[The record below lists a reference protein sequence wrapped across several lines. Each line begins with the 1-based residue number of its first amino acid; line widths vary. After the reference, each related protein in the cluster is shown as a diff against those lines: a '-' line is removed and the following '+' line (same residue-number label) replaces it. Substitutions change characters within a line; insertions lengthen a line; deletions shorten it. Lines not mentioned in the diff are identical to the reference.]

1 MSGEMMSG
9 ETMSELPLLRS
20 EIDRLDDELLKLLN
34 ARAQV
39 SKKIGDTKR
48 ALDPQAP
55 VFRAEREAAVLRR
68 LEAANPGPLPAEAVS
83 RIFHEV
89 MSASSALQ
97 RAIRVAYLGPA
108 GTFSEAAVVRQFGRS
123 ALAVP
128 CANFDEAFRRS
139 ETGETD
145 FSVVPVENSTE
156 GTISRVLDL
165 LLASPLKVCA
175 EVVLRVQQ
183 NLMRARDSRDGI
195 TKVYSHGQSLAQ
207 TQNWLNRN
215 LPGVDRVT
223 VESNAEAA
231 RLASLDP
238 ATAAIA
244 GHNAAQNF
252 GLTILAANIEDD
264 PTNRTRFMVVGH
276 AESAVSSRDRTWLVM
291 SAPNVAGGLVKLL
304 APFAAHGV
312 SMTKIESRPA
322 RLASMPG
329 SWEYMFYVD
338 VEGHRDNPGVAAALT
353 ELKSI
358 APYLKIFG
366 SYPVG
371 DY

>member
-1 MSGEMMSG
+1 MSD
-9 ETMSELPLLRS
+9 LPKLRA
-20 EIDRLDDELLKLLN
+20 EIDRLDDELLRLLN
-34 ARAQV
+34 ERAGV
-39 SKKIGDTKR
+39 SRKIGDTKR
-48 ALDPQAP
+48 AEDPNAP
-55 VFRAEREAAVLRR
+55 IYRSEREAAVLRR
-68 LEAANPGPLPAEAVS
+68 LEGANPGPLPNEAVS

-97 RAIRVAYLGPA
+97 RPIKVAYLGPA
-108 GTFSEAAVVRQFGRS
+108 GTFSEQAAIMQFGRS
-123 ALAVP
+123 AIAVS
-128 CANFDEAFRRS
+128 CANFDEAFRRTES
-139 ETGETD
+139 GETD

-165 LLASPLKVCA
+165 LLGSPLKVCA
-175 EVVLRVQQ
+175 EVVVRVQQ
-183 NLMRARDSRDGI
+183 NLMRKRQGRVGI

-231 RLASLDP
+231 RLASLDES
-238 ATAAIA
+238 TAAIA
-244 GHNAAQNF
+244 GINAAENF
-252 GLTILAANIEDD
+252 GLTILAPNIEDD
-264 PTNRTRFMVVGH
+264 PTNRTRFMVIGH
-276 AESAVSSRDRTWLVM
+276 DDAAPSKRDRTWLVM

-304 APFAAHGV
+304 TPFASHGV

-338 VEGHRDNPGVAAALT
+338 VEGHRDDPGVAAALG

-366 SYPVG
+366 SFPVG

>member
-1 MSGEMMSG
+1 MSD
-9 ETMSELPLLRS
+9 LPRLRQ
-20 EIDRLDDELLKLLN
+20 EIDRLDDELLALLN
-34 ARAQV
+34 ARARVSQQIGQV
-39 SKKIGDTKR
+39 KR
-48 ALDPQAP
+48 SEDPAAP
-55 VFRAEREAAVLRR
+55 VFRAEREAALLRR
-68 LEAANPGPLPAEAVS
+68 LEGANPGPLPADAVS

-97 RAIRVAYLGPA
+97 RPIRAAYLGPA
-108 GTFSEAAVVRQFGRS
+108 GTFSEQAMLRQFGHS
-123 ALAVP
+123 AAGIA
-128 CANFDEAFRRS
+128 CASFDEAFRRAES
-139 ETGETD
+139 GAAD
-145 FSVVPVENSTE
+145 FAVVPVENSTE
-156 GTISRVLDL
+156 GTVSRVLDL
-165 LLASPLKVCA
+165 LLGSPLKVCA
-175 EVVLRVQQ
+175 EVVLRVEQ
-183 NLMRARDSRDGI
+183 NLMRARAGMDGI
-195 TKVYSHGQSLAQ
+195 SKVYSHGQSLAQ
-207 TQNWLNRN
+207 TREWLNRN

-238 ATAAIA
+238 ATAAVA
-244 GHNAAQNF
+244 GANAAANF
-252 GLTILAANIEDD
+252 GLNILAANIEDD
-264 PTNRTRFMVVGH
+264 ATNRTRFVVVGRNDS
-276 AESAVSSRDRTWLVM
+276 EPSGRDRTWLVM

-304 APFAAHGV
+304 SPFARHGV

-338 VEGHRDNPGVAAALT
+338 LEGHQRDAGLAASLA
-353 ELKSI
+353 ELRGI

>member
-1 MSGEMMSG
+1 MSD
-9 ETMSELPLLRS
+9 LPTLRG
-20 EIDRLDDELLKLLN
+20 EIDRLDTELLKLLN

-39 SKKIGDTKR
+39 SKRIGDTKR
-48 ALDPQAP
+48 AEDPAAP
-55 VFRAEREAAVLRR
+55 IYRAEREAEVLRR
-68 LEAANPGPLPAEAVS
+68 LHAGNPGPLPAEALS

-97 RAIRVAYLGPA
+97 RPIRVAYLGPA
-108 GTFSEAAVVRQFGRS
+108 GTFSEAAAVRQFGRS
-123 ALAVP
+123 AQAVP
-128 CANFDEAFRRS
+128 CANFDEAFRRT

-165 LLASPLKVCA
+165 LLGSPLKVCA

-183 NLMRARDSRDGI
+183 NLMRARPGRDGI

-207 TQNWLNRN
+207 TQHWLTRH

-238 ATAAIA
+238 ATAAVA
-244 GHNAAQNF
+244 GVNAAEQY
-252 GLTILAANIEDD
+252 GLAILDASIEDD

-276 AESAVSSRDRTWLVM
+276 GDSAPSGRDRTWLVM

-304 APFAAHGV
+304 TPFSAHDV

-322 RLASMPG
+322 RVASMPG

-338 VEGHRDNPGVAAALT
+338 IEGHRDDANVAAALA

-366 SYPVG
+366 SYPAG

>member
-1 MSGEMMSG
+1 MSD
-9 ETMSELPLLRS
+9 LPRLRQ
-20 EIDRLDDELLKLLN
+20 EIDRLDDELLALLN
-34 ARAQV
+34 ARARVSQQIGQV
-39 SKKIGDTKR
+39 KR
-48 ALDPQAP
+48 SEDPAAP
-55 VFRAEREAAVLRR
+55 VYRAEREAALLRR
-68 LEAANPGPLPAEAVS
+68 LEGINPGPLPADAVS

-97 RAIRVAYLGPA
+97 RPVRAAYLGPA
-108 GTFSEAAVVRQFGRS
+108 GTFSEQAMLRQFGHS
-123 ALAVP
+123 ATGIA
-128 CANFDEAFRRS
+128 CASFDEAFRRAES
-139 ETGETD
+139 GAAD
-145 FSVVPVENSTE
+145 FAVVPVENSTE
-156 GTISRVLDL
+156 GTVSRVLDL
-165 LLASPLKVCA
+165 LLGSPLKVCA
-175 EVVLRVQQ
+175 EVVLRVEQ
-183 NLMRARDSRDGI
+183 NLMRARTGMDGI
-195 TKVYSHGQSLAQ
+195 SKVYSHGQSLAQ
-207 TQNWLNRN
+207 TREWLNHN

-238 ATAAIA
+238 ATAAVA
-244 GHNAAQNF
+244 GANAAANF
-252 GLTILAANIEDD
+252 GLNILAANIEDD
-264 PTNRTRFMVVGH
+264 ATNRTRFVVVGRSD
-276 AESAVSSRDRTWLVM
+276 AEPSGRDRTWLVM

-304 APFAAHGV
+304 SPFARHGV

-338 VEGHRDNPGVAAALT
+338 LEGHQRDAGLAASLA
-353 ELKSI
+353 ELRGI

>member
-1 MSGEMMSG
+1 MSD
-9 ETMSELPLLRS
+9 LPKLRA

-34 ARAQV
+34 ARAGV
-39 SKKIGDTKR
+39 SKRIGDTKR
-48 ALDPQAP
+48 AEDPAAP
-55 VFRAEREAAVLRR
+55 IFRAEREAAVLRR
-68 LEAANPGPLPAEAVS
+68 LAAANPGPLPKEAVS

-108 GTFSEAAVVRQFGRS
+108 GTFSEQAVVRQFGRS
-123 ALAVP
+123 AVGVS
-128 CANFDEAFRRS
+128 CANFDEAFRRTES
-139 ETGETD
+139 GATD

-165 LLASPLKVCA
+165 LLGSPLKVCA

-183 NLMRARDSRDGI
+183 NLMRKRADADGI

-207 TQNWLNRN
+207 TQHWLNRN

-231 RLASLDP
+231 RLASLDDN
-238 ATAAIA
+238 TAAIA
-244 GHNAAQNF
+244 GVNAAENF
-252 GLTILAANIEDD
+252 GLTILSPNIEDD
-264 PTNRTRFMVVGH
+264 PTNRTRFMVIGH
-276 AESAVSSRDRTWLVM
+276 NDAEPSGRDRTWLAM

-322 RLASMPG
+322 RQASMPG

-338 VEGHRDNPGVAAALT
+338 VEGHRDDRGVAAALG

-358 APYLKIFG
+358 APYLKVFG